1 MLRSEVA
8 PLGIKVT
15 IVEPGA
21 FRTDWGG
28 ASMRL
33 ADVHP
38 DYAATVGRV
47 HDYRRQVDG
56 LLYRARAA
64 QVLLNIVAQR
74 PAGAAAAWL
83 GRGMRLAEQSAR
95 ARAREASVWAGVSES
110 TDFDHEDRMP
120 ALHLPRLS
128 A

>member
-1 MLRSEVA
+1 
-8 PLGIKVT
+8 
-15 IVEPGA
+15 
-21 FRTDWGG
+21 
-28 ASMRL
+28 MRL

-56 LLYRARAA
+56 LQPGDPARAA
-64 QVLLNIVAQR
+64 QVLLDVVADDDPPVR
-74 PAGAAAAWL
+74 LLL
-83 GRGMRLAEQSAR
+83 GSDALRLAEQSAR